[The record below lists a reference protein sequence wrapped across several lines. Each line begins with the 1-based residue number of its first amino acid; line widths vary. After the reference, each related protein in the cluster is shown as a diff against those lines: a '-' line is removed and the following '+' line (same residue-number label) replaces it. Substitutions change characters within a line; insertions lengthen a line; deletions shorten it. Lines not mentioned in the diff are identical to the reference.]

1 MVPLAGGG
9 RGDGVLGSRE
19 DCGGVLG
26 DNLADGEDRDGLLAD
41 FVFGMYGLS
50 TLLAGLLEA
59 THGASRFL
67 YWATLPGPNPS
78 GCGLL

>member
-1 MVPLAGGG
+1 MVPLVGGG
-9 RGDGVLGSRE
+9 RGDGVLGDRE

-26 DNLADGEDRDGLLAD
+26 DKLADKLADGEERDVLLAD
-41 FVFGMYGLS
+41 FCCRMYGLS

-67 YWATLPGPNPS
+67 
-78 GCGLL
+78 